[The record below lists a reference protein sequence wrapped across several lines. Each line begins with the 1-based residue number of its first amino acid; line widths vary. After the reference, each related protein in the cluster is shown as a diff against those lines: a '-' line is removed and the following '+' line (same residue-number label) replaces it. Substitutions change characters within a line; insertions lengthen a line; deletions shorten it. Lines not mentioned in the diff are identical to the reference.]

1 MPVVANNFEDTY
13 QQNHLLTL
21 KSVLITDNFTT
32 KPLKEDLMRQHVSV
46 VR

>member
-13 QQNHLLTL
+13 QDHLLTL

-32 KPLKEDLMRQHVSV
+32 KPLKEDLMRQYVSV